1 MRVII
6 SSFKGSLSLMVVIV
20 FAILI
25 TVSTLIFSPRVPII
39 LSSSL
44 YTLYATKQRQTWA
57 SMRFSVKWKTGRVS
71 SVPFD
76 ILKAFSTTQSPLYWA
91 TTSDGGNEVL
101 VTYPFR
107 PSHTSSSLIFSSQMH
122 TLTSLSIFRNLL

>member
-1 MRVII
+1 
-6 SSFKGSLSLMVVIV
+6 MVVIV

-76 ILKAFSTTQSPLYWA
+76 ILKSFLHNPKSFIL
-91 TTSDGGNEVL
+91 GNDL
-101 VTYPFR
+101 
-107 PSHTSSSLIFSSQMH
+107 
-122 TLTSLSIFRNLL
+122 